1 MRSIYSSIISE
12 LSSVTDILSAVRA
25 GKLSIK
31 KAERFLKLDA
41 LAIVGDFARLDF
53 NRFLRRGVP
62 EIVYAQNKSVPQIV
76 SIAKKMIKTKLGR
89 PSVDVPIILSRVSG
103 DQAKEILNQI
113 SGSDGLDGKLA
124 IRYFAEANIIAIVA
138 RDDKFAKQRSGRVAL
153 IAAGTSDLPVLNEAE
168 VVLNLLGFTT
178 LRFNDVGVAGLHRLL
193 EPLQRIQK
201 FDPDAIIVAA
211 GMEGALP
218 TVVAGLSSVPVIGL
232 PTSVGYGYGKGGEAA
247 LMSML
252 QACSLGVSVV
262 NIDAGVA
269 AAVVASLISRRAHS
283 HEKSLRGSRPSG
295 KQKS

>member
-1 MRSIYSSIISE
+1 M
-12 LSSVTDILSAVRA
+12 SSVADILSAVRA
-25 GKLSIK
+25 GELSVK
-31 KAERFLKLDA
+31 KAERLLKLDA
-41 LAIVGDFARLDF
+41 VAVVGDFARLDF
-53 NRFLRRGVP
+53 TRFLRRGVP
-62 EIVYAQNKSVPQIV
+62 EIVYAQNKSVLQII
-76 SIAKKMIKTKLGR
+76 SIVKKLVKTKIGR
-89 PSVDVPIILSRVSG
+89 SSTDVPIILSRVRP
-103 DQAKEILNQI
+103 DQSKEILKNI
-113 SGSDGLDGKLA
+113 AGYDRLNGRLR
-124 IRYFAEANIIAIVA
+124 IRYFPEANIIAIVS
-138 RDDKFAKQRSGRVAL
+138 RDYKLVKKRRGRVAL
-153 IAAGTSDLPVLNEAE
+153 IPAGTSDLPALNEAE

-193 EPLQRIQK
+193 QPLQRIVK

-269 AAVVASLISRRAHS
+269 AGVVASLISRRAHS
-283 HEKSLRGSRPSG
+283 HEKSLRQSRPSR
-295 KQKS
+295 K

>member
-1 MRSIYSSIISE
+1 M
-12 LSSVTDILSAVRA
+12 SSVADILSAVRA
-25 GKLSIK
+25 GELSVK
-31 KAERFLKLDA
+31 KAERLLKLDA

-62 EIVYAQNKSVPQIV
+62 EIVYAQNKSVPQIISIV
-76 SIAKKMIKTKLGR
+76 KKLVKTKIAKSST
-89 PSVDVPIILSRVSG
+89 DVAIILSRVRG
-103 DQAKEILNQI
+103 DQAKEILNKI
-113 SGSDGLDGKLA
+113 SGQDGMNGTLR
-124 IRYFAEANIIAIVA
+124 IRYFPEANIIAIVD
-138 RDDKFAKQRSGRVAL
+138 RDDKLAKQRRGRVAL
-153 IAAGTSDLPVLNEAE
+153 LAAGTSDLPALNEAE

-178 LRFNDVGVAGLHRLL
+178 LRFNDVGVAGLHRLIQ
-193 EPLQRIQK
+193 PLQRILK
-201 FDPDAIIVAA
+201 FDPDVIIVAA

-269 AAVVASLISRRAHS
+269 AGVVASLISKRAHS
-283 HEKSLRGSRPSG
+283 HEKDLRRSRLSR
-295 KQKS
+295 KQRS

>member
-1 MRSIYSSIISE
+1 
-12 LSSVTDILSAVRA
+12 LN
-25 GKLSIK
+25 G
-31 KAERFLKLDA
+31 
-41 LAIVGDFARLDF
+41 RL
-53 NRFLRRGVP
+53 R
-62 EIVYAQNKSVPQIV
+62 
-76 SIAKKMIKTKLGR
+76 
-89 PSVDVPIILSRVSG
+89 
-103 DQAKEILNQI
+103 
-113 SGSDGLDGKLA
+113 
-124 IRYFAEANIIAIVA
+124 IRYFPEANIIAIFA
-138 RDDKFAKQRSGRVAL
+138 RDYKLAKKRGGRVAL
-153 IAAGTSDLPVLNEAE
+153 IAAGTSDLPALNEAE

-193 EPLQRIQK
+193 QPLQRIVK

-269 AAVVASLISRRAHS
+269 AGVVASLISRRAHS
-283 HEKSLRGSRPSG
+283 HEKSLRQSRPSR
-295 KQKS
+295 K